1 MRESFIFYKTFY
13 ECIKELPK
21 KSGYALYNA
30 IFEYVFSGEEP
41 ELSGI
46 EKGIF
51 VLMKE
56 KIDANN
62 KKYEN
67 FNLLVTRFIY
77 LFLNNN
83 WNTFIYFYC
92 IYDGSLM
99 HVPDA

>member
-51 VLMKE
+51 VL
-56 KIDANN
+56 IPLILVS
-62 KKYEN
+62 
-67 FNLLVTRFIY
+67 FNALTAFLVAF
-77 LFLNNN
+77 
-83 WNTFIYFYC
+83 
-92 IYDGSLM
+92 
-99 HVPDA
+99 